1 MNYEGSTNYYKIL
14 LLSKI
19 YLLIFFLVF
28 FKISLTKR
36 NKNKNKNKKIHLSG
50 LSGNYSLY
58 NYFKYPQISI
68 IMPNIDKWP
77 LNNNDILKLILN
89 IKQQTLKNIEI
100 FITSSKNK
108 INEYNNLKN
117 LSLLDKRIKI
127 KISERKKS
135 INTLFSLM
143 NLLKGKFILIIN
155 KYLNFKINDFEKFY
169 NFTKGKIKN
178 IFEFKINEK
187 SLFLIKTKIL
197 KDINDINLKFKN
209 ISNLIEY
216 ISSLA
221 EPHINYIPIG
231 LTLNN
236 NYAPLAYVCMTSILY
251 SKYINSYI
259 SFYLLISKDFSQKN
273 IDFLKSLYNQY
284 DYFNITF
291 LVIDNRYDKAF
302 TSRYITKEAYFRFS
316 LGELIPNLNRIVY
329 LDPDVIVFKDLNTIL
344 IYII

>member
-1 MNYEGSTNYYKIL
+1 MNYEGSTNYHNIL

-19 YLLIFFLVF
+19 YSLIFFLLS
-28 FKISLTKR
+28 FKISLTEID
-36 NKNKNKNKKIHLSG
+36 NNKKKNLPGI
-50 LSGNYSLY
+50 SGNYSLY

-68 IMPNIDKWP
+68 IMPDIDKWP
-77 LNNNDILKLILN
+77 LNYNDILKLILK
-89 IKQQTLKNIEI
+89 IKHQTLENIEI
-100 FITSSKNK
+100 FVTSSKNK
-108 INEYNNLKN
+108 INEYKNLKN
-117 LSLLDKRIKI
+117 LSLSDKRIKI
-127 KISERKKS
+127 KISEKKNS
-135 INTLFSLM
+135 INNIFSLI

-155 KYLNFKINDFEKFY
+155 KYFNFKINDFEKFY

-178 IFEFKINEK
+178 IFEFKIKEK

-197 KDINDINLKFKN
+197 RDINDINLKFKT

-216 ISSLA
+216 IKKLA
-221 EPHINYIPIG
+221 EPHLNYIPIG

-251 SKYINSYI
+251 SKSISSYI

-273 IDFLKSLYNQY
+273 ANFLKSLYNQY

-291 LVIDNRYDKAF
+291 LIIDNRYDKAF

-316 LGELIPNLNRIVY
+316 FGELIPNLNKIVY

-344 IYII
+344 QEVDTFI